1 MQHFVQNGNL
11 DCCFTTKTTK
21 NNKDVNT
28 NFYNLYIFVNLEHLC
43 VKALSYNEKQQGM
56 NTKTFTICPFSINFE
71 HLCVKNCLQRK
82 TARLWTLKLFNLF
95 IFINFEHLCVKTLFY
110 TEKQQ
115 GCEHQ
120 NFCNLPI
127 FINFEASVC
136 ENSVLQRKTTRVWTQ
151 NVNKLFNFSIF
162 EHLCNKLLFCSE

>member
-21 NNKDVNT
+21 NNKDVHT

-43 VKALSYNEKQQGM
+43 VKALSYKEKQQGM

-95 IFINFEHLCVKTLFY
+95 IFVNFEHLCVKTLFY
-110 TEKQQ
+110 NGKQQ
-115 GCEHQ
+115 EYEPKTLTNCSISVFS
-120 NFCNLPI
+120 NICATNCCFAVNSTTKSS
-127 FINFEASVC
+127 ASCV
-136 ENSVLQRKTTRVWTQ
+136 
-151 NVNKLFNFSIF
+151 F
-162 EHLCNKLLFCSE
+162 